1 MVHTF
6 FINLTPSSYSDYSIA
21 HGLLFTTM
29 NNITYLSQSPF
40 ADHLLSNNGKNFT
53 RILPTMFGKSL
64 TSQSSPT
71 NYTNILFVAS
81 FKQLGAR
88 YLAYDSSYDLVQN
101 IQTYLKRLSRYSN
114 CRMIINIR
122 LDNIELSECS
132 LADALSE
139 FNNYTIS
146 SQNISYD
153 ISLADLVVSQSSTV
167 LEEALCLNKYVS
179 SPASNT
185 YSHFN
190 DLHEVCQPYLTV
202 CRSTQLDYARYTFRS
217 PVYSLSDDYYL
228 KKRLSLKRVLSN
240 H

>member
-1 MVHTF
+1 
-6 FINLTPSSYSDYSIA
+6 
-21 HGLLFTTM
+21 
-29 NNITYLSQSPF
+29 
-40 ADHLLSNNGKNFT
+40 
-53 RILPTMFGKSL
+53 MFGKSL

-146 SQNISYD
+146 SLKIFHTISH
-153 ISLADLVVSQSSTV
+153 SLI
-167 LEEALCLNKYVS
+167 
-179 SPASNT
+179 
-185 YSHFN
+185 
-190 DLHEVCQPYLTV
+190 
-202 CRSTQLDYARYTFRS
+202 
-217 PVYSLSDDYYL
+217 
-228 KKRLSLKRVLSN
+228 
-240 H
+240 